1 MNVARITIPVCT
13 VASQLKLSDDE
24 GDSMT
29 EHIVG
34 THMDDLTQIYNGK
47 VRIKGSADVK
57 NIFMSQDN
65 PAIEN
70 HVHVNGVK
78 FELMN
83 VSQQYW
89 MKQINQVNMHILT
102 FVNLN

>member
-1 MNVARITIPVCT
+1 MCT

-47 VRIKGSADVK
+47 VRIKGSADVS

-65 PAIEN
+65 PTVEN
-70 HVHVNGVK
+70 YVHVNGLK

-83 VSQQYW
+83 VSQEYW
-89 MKQINQVNMHILT
+89 MKELYQVNYAYS
-102 FVNLN
+102 N